1 MSSGPGEKPPS
12 GSGVPTSPGGRP
24 PADTPQRLVVRSRD
38 GSEPGQLGS
47 SDTAV
52 AHASAPRTSATQ
64 LQHADTDAIKP
75 LDPSVL
81 EDIVGTTLSERYL
94 VTRKV
99 GQGGMGAVYEA
110 THTLI
115 GKRVA
120 VKVLLDKYARR
131 EAIVARLKQEAQ
143 LASSIGNEHIIDITD
158 FGNTADGRTFV
169 VMEFLE
175 GESLAECLAR
185 EITLPEQRI
194 LRVAAQAGSALAAAH
209 AKGIVHRDIKPENLF
224 LLKRRDTDFVKVVD
238 FGISKSLR
246 ASDEQEE
253 QPRLTQTG
261 MVLGT
266 PLYMSPEQARG
277 DEDLDHRVD
286 VYALGV
292 IMYESACGHVP
303 FAGTNYLSVISQVLN
318 EEPQRLRDQRPELS
332 EEFEAIVMRAMT
344 KEREQ
349 RYPDAQAMIADIN
362 ALLDDPTRSTE
373 RAKITGPR
381 RRLPRPKVPRWA
393 WAIAGGGVAV
403 ALVAIA
409 VVVLMGGE
417 QKKIA
422 QEAEAHAKLPIAP
435 ADAAP
440 TIVSAPADAAPAREL
455 EVKVV
460 RVHVESTPQGAEI
473 YGDDDGRDY
482 GPTPTEVPLP
492 VHDRDVHL
500 RAQLAGYDDH
510 PFTVNP
516 LTQDNDPS
524 PFKIKLD
531 KAIGHAPR
539 MKQMHPANGSAA
551 GSGSAAP
558 RTNPTGGELHNNPF
572 TTGGTVH

>member
-1 MSSGPGEKPPS
+1 
-12 GSGVPTSPGGRP
+12 
-24 PADTPQRLVVRSRD
+24 
-38 GSEPGQLGS
+38 
-47 SDTAV
+47 
-52 AHASAPRTSATQ
+52 
-64 LQHADTDAIKP
+64 
-75 LDPSVL
+75 
-81 EDIVGTTLSERYL
+81 
-94 VTRKV
+94 
-99 GQGGMGAVYEA
+99 
-110 THTLI
+110 
-115 GKRVA
+115 
-120 VKVLLDKYARR
+120 
-131 EAIVARLKQEAQ
+131 
-143 LASSIGNEHIIDITD
+143 
-158 FGNTADGRTFV
+158 
-169 VMEFLE
+169 
-175 GESLAECLAR
+175 
-185 EITLPEQRI
+185 
-194 LRVAAQAGSALAAAH
+194 
-209 AKGIVHRDIKPENLF
+209 
-224 LLKRRDTDFVKVVD
+224 
-238 FGISKSLR
+238 
-246 ASDEQEE
+246 
-253 QPRLTQTG
+253 
-261 MVLGT
+261 
-266 PLYMSPEQARG
+266 
-277 DEDLDHRVD
+277 
-286 VYALGV
+286 
-292 IMYESACGHVP
+292 
-303 FAGTNYLSVISQVLN
+303 
-318 EEPQRLRDQRPELS
+318 
-332 EEFEAIVMRAMT
+332 
-344 KEREQ
+344 
-349 RYPDAQAMIADIN
+349 
-362 ALLDDPTRSTE
+362 
-373 RAKITGPR
+373 
-381 RRLPRPKVPRWA
+381 VPRWA

-440 TIVSAPADAAPAREL
+440 TIVSALADAAPAREL

-572 TTGGTVH
+572 TVPPRFPVGDRAAAVLGRSAAARHRAGRLARRQRRGRRASALGAVQPGLDLRHHQCG